1 MMYHIWVNHI
11 LFFILFNKMSP
22 FEIMNVC
29 FSFTIRENLMASGA
43 KRSHYIA
50 DIEIKM
56 YGNISSFKSITLG
69 INIL

>member
-1 MMYHIWVNHI
+1 
-11 LFFILFNKMSP
+11 MSP